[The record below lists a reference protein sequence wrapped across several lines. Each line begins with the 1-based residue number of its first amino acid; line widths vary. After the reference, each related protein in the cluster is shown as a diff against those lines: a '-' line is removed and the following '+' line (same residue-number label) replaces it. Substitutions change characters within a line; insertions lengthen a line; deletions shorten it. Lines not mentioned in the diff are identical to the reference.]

1 LGRPL
6 GEANGGTPDAE
17 ELEAFRSDSSLYL
30 MKSNIQELQNVF
42 TGNYKE
48 NTRQIGF
55 DEYLRD
61 LENDAL
67 RFRIKDAFTKVNFEI
82 ETFDQSLNL
91 TLQNDP
97 EKVLKLKDA
106 CSELL
111 VLIKVDMASFIGS
124 IITFNDNDGD

>member
-1 LGRPL
+1 MGRPL